1 MINYWTFIDTSLQFR
16 WILIP
21 TLNWSTRSLYGKD
34 IGTNYVTWAVASWDN
49 MTPQTSSGP
58 VWLKLMSIQTS
69 QSDTE
74 RSLQF
79 PLQTGLEFLPGW
91 LGLLEREENQGGES
105 PGGAGQRAGG
115 QPRVLN
121 LLQAVESSRQPQAG
135 LAVNRRSSAGRDWGG
150 PRGCQNIAGG
160 PRPPRAP
167 HTLTHQLGGERGRPA
182 ESRAEGRSREHP
194 GTLQVLQD
202 TVRVTCRQF
211 WVEWRPLIG
220 PDSYR
225 YCALISWDHD
235 ASLMS

>member
-1 MINYWTFIDTSLQFR
+1 M
-16 WILIP
+16 LIP
-21 TLNWSTRSLYGKD
+21 TLDWSTRSLYGKG
-34 IGTNYVTWAVASWDN
+34 IGTNYVTW
-49 MTPQTSSGP
+49 P
-58 VWLKLMSIQTS
+58 VWLILMSIRTS

-150 PRGCQNIAGG
+150 PRGRQNIAGHPRP

-202 TVRVTCRQF
+202 TVRVTCRQV
-211 WVEWRPLIG
+211 WVEGRPLIG